1 MATVSDLA
9 SELRCTVSDI
19 QRAARAVGVAAKS
32 PSYALKTDDCQRI
45 REHIHA
51 QTQARAATTAQ
62 EAVAAAAKRR
72 EELASPPA
80 ILEERRVGIRE
91 SVGPVAGATAAHILL
106 HIDFADWLWS
116 DQTDGR
122 LKKRA
127 NLVLRQLA
135 AFGRTSI
142 VKSVRGAAKGWR
154 RSPLGGNQGRQF
166 YLWWAPTGAPPVAE
180 LPLAKDTVLIRAV
193 RHHDDTAAALAPGDP
208 SSDYLDLNPADL
220 VNRPDEYGYA
230 FNDAQASIAKSTS
243 AVRFIKGHPGAGKTT
258 ALWLAASLAEGHRA
272 LYLTCNSKL
281 ALDAEQYFRALG
293 PETLAAEVMTFDQL
307 TAHLLQTG
315 DSKPLPSLDVD
326 EIAEE
331 FDEVIAGNYR
341 GILGPWDDRIDELY
355 AELHAHAV
363 GECVPIA
370 IRAVPACEGPVVSK
384 AVYSNLRSNVLG
396 GQGARTAAQIA
407 MHLADS
413 GLVQQL
419 FPGPAR
425 ARRALDRLTADRSA
439 VKRFDQ
445 VDLVFV
451 DEAQDLTLVELFL
464 LVRVCAAIGSLRQGA
479 PPAFVAAGDEGQ
491 TVRPSDFEW
500 GQLADLTASQIG
512 RRSEFELTGNVR
524 SPQNIAMVVNR
535 SWDMYRHFAKED
547 RPRGYASADI
557 EEASAGRV
565 IYTACRTA
573 EDLREIIDVFDAIP
587 NAALVYPGYRVPEA
601 YRSVAA
607 ATPDLVLTSQSAKG
621 LDFQTV
627 GVLDAGPQMV
637 RLKELTDDTGSDSR
651 LSALWGRILADHLRV
666 ALSRATENLVLIDVE
681 PGDGARAEVEALCA
695 DAQLTEMEPEELV
708 TFLRR
713 QDESDAAELALEFCE
728 EAEML
733 LGNQSVRAYRR
744 SRQAVALLGD
754 PKSPNSVQDAALRRQ
769 AWTLRGVAAAD
780 LLRHRVGRQKVP
792 YSSDELLSDAVSS
805 LRRAERGPD
814 AEAIQLIDRLVTG
827 TAGPHGVVGEVK
839 ELLPLLPSLE
849 RHIERYAREVL
860 VAWSRDLAAA
870 PVPPGMPSQVSI
882 LDAVGDLVT
891 DLAARHPELVEH
903 QQRVLAAVAAAARAE
918 GRYQDAL
925 EILLTLASRDHASEA
940 MCHEQL
946 QNFTSAAQSFE
957 LAGEF
962 SGALRNLRRVPDV
975 AGALR
980 LAELLNHEDLPAL
993 QWLSRYCDVM
1003 GSLEPHVAAKLTDA
1017 ERRLVA
1023 GSRDDALLDQMPVP
1037 PLDLGAAE
1045 KSR

>member
-1 MATVSDLA
+1 MPTVRDLA
-9 SELRCTVSDI
+9 TELRCTVSDV

-32 PSYALKTDDCQRI
+32 PGYPLKTDDCQRI
-45 REHIHA
+45 REYM
-51 QTQARAATTAQ
+51 QTQARAEAAAQ
-62 EAVAAAAKRR
+62 AAAASETKRR
-72 EELASPPA
+72 EEAHSSSP
-80 ILEERRVGIRE
+80 ILEERRVGVRGE
-91 SVGPVAGATAAHILL
+91 VGPVAGTTAARLLL
-106 HIDFADWLWS
+106 HEDFVYWLAS

-142 VKSVRGAAKGWR
+142 VKSVRGVAKGWR

-193 RHHDDTAAALAPGDP
+193 RHHDETAVALAPGNP
-208 SSDYLDLNPADL
+208 SSDYMDLRPADL

-258 ALWLAASLAEGHRA
+258 ALWLAASLTEGHRA
-272 LYLTCNSKL
+272 LYLTCNAKL

-326 EIAEE
+326 EAAEE
-331 FDEVIAGNYR
+331 FEEVIAGNYR
-341 GILGPWDDRIDELY
+341 GILGPWDGRIDELY

-363 GECVPIA
+363 GECVPIG
-370 IRAVPACEGPVVSK
+370 IRDVPASEGLVVPK
-384 AVYSNLRSNVLG
+384 AVYSNLRSDVLG

-407 MHLADS
+407 AQLAES
-413 GLVQQL
+413 GLVEQL

-425 ARRALDRLTADRSA
+425 ARRALNRLLADSLA

-464 LVRVCAAIGSLRQGA
+464 LVRLCAAIGSLRQGA

-500 GQLADLTASQIG
+500 GHLADLTASQIG

-524 SPQNIAMVVNR
+524 SPQNIALVVNR
-535 SWDMYRHFAKED
+535 SWDMYRHFAKEE
-547 RPRGYASADI
+547 RPRGYASAEI

-565 IYTACRTA
+565 IYTTCRTP
-573 EDLREIIDVFDAIP
+573 EDLREIIEVFDGIP
-587 NAALVYPGYRVPEA
+587 NAALVYPGYRVPDT

-607 ATPDLVLTSQSAKG
+607 ATPDLVLTSRSAKG

-627 GVLDAGPQMV
+627 GVLDTGHQMV
-637 RLKELTDDTGSDSR
+637 RLKELAEDAGPDSR

-681 PGDGARAEVEALCA
+681 PGDGARTEIKALCA

-728 EAEML
+728 EAEKL

-754 PKSPNSVQDAALRRQ
+754 ARSPNSVQDAALRRQ

-780 LLRHRVGRQKVP
+780 LLRHRAGRQKIP
-792 YSSDELLSDAVSS
+792 YSTDELLTDAVAS

-814 AEAIQLIDRLVTG
+814 AQAIQLIDHFVTG
-827 TAGPHGVVGEVK
+827 SGGPHGLIGEVK
-839 ELLPLLPSLE
+839 EILPLLPSLE
-849 RHIERYAREVL
+849 RHIERYAREAI
-860 VAWSRDLAAA
+860 VAWCRDLAAA
-870 PVPPGMPSQVSI
+870 PVPPGTPAQAPIV
-882 LDAVGDLVT
+882 DVVRGLVT
-891 DLAARHPELVEH
+891 DLDARHPELVEH
-903 QQRVLAAVAAAARAE
+903 QQRLLAAVAAAARAE
-918 GRYQDAL
+918 GRYREAL
-925 EILLTLASRDHASEA
+925 DILVTLAARDHTSEA
-940 MCHEQL
+940 VCHEQL
-946 QNFTSAAQSFE
+946 RNFTSAAQSFE
-957 LAGEF
+957 LASDF
-962 SGALRNLRRVPDV
+962 PGALRNLRRVPDV

-1023 GSRDDALLDQMPVP
+1023 GARDDALLDVQPKVT
-1037 PLDLGAAE
+1037 
-1045 KSR
+1045 KSD